1 MRAKT
6 ARADLEQC
14 LVPRC
19 AAARRS
25 ERLANWLAVVALLA
39 LAIVWP

>member
-6 ARADLEQC
+6 ARADFERC
-14 LVPRC
+14 LVPPC
-19 AAARRS
+19 TAARRS
-25 ERLANWLAVVALLA
+25 ERLANWLALVALLA

>member
-1 MRAKT
+1 MRATT
-6 ARADLEQC
+6 ARADFERC

-25 ERLANWLAVVALLA
+25 ERLANWLALIALLA

>member
-6 ARADLEQC
+6 ARADFERS
-14 LVPRC
+14 LVPPC

-25 ERLANWLAVVALLA
+25 ERLANWLALLALLA